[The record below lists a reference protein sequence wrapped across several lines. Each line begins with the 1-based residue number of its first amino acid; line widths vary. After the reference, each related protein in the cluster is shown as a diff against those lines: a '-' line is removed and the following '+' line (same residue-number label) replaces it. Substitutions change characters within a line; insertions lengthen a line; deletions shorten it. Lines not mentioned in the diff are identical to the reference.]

1 MFKLLFTLS
10 SCSLLTACIVVDG
23 TASGQIPNIVIQPQ
37 IPPSTPL
44 EHPAQ
49 QTIYVPTPMPYPTQT
64 WQQKTQN

>member
-10 SCSLLTACIVVDG
+10 SCSLLTVCIVVDG

-37 IPPSTPL
+37 IPPTTPL

-49 QTIYVPTPMPYPTQT
+49 QTIYVPIPWSYPAQT
-64 WQQKTQN
+64 

>member
-1 MFKLLFTLS
+1 M
-10 SCSLLTACIVVDG
+10 VDG
-23 TASGQIPNIVIQPQ
+23 TASGQIPNIVLQPQ

-64 WQQKTQN
+64 WQQKLKIKTEPYRVCRRVFYLS